1 MLEYRRSAEKSGLH
15 MMYSAM
21 GSCRHAGVE
30 ARFGNS
36 SSQRLCGVW
45 QLVSWACLAL
55 G

>member
-21 GSCRHAGVE
+21 GSCRHAGGE
-30 ARFGNS
+30 ARFGGFCL
-36 SSQRLCGVW
+36 QRLCGVW
-45 QLVSWACLAL
+45 RSVSWVCLAL